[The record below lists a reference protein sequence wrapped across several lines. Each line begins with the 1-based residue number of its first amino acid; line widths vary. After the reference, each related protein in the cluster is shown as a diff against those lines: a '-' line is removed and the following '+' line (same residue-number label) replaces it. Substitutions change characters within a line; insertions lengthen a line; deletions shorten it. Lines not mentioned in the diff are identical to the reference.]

1 MENNTQNIEGLDYD
15 FINRL
20 RKFGDENNYQEYLK
34 ILNKELELVK
44 VLDNG
49 EKMLPLEKYL
59 SPEIF
64 TNDLSD
70 LKIEIDNEKRLYL
83 RKTIIDKLNEAQG
96 RLPKGF
102 HLTIRDAFRPEDVVW
117 KLYDRYM
124 AILKER
130 EPGTSEKEADIKIR
144 NIIAMPDDLVPPG
157 HSTGGAVDIVLAGDD
172 GKRLLFEVDEKL
184 ISRELQMVTSF
195 NNLPPEILQN
205 RKILFDTLTGVG
217 FQNYFRE
224 YWHYSYG
231 DPYWA
236 VRRKDKTAIYG
247 LPTNEIFTE

>member
-1 MENNTQNIEGLDYD
+1 MENNIQNIENLDYD

-20 RKFGDENNYQEYLK
+20 RKLGDENNYKEYLEV
-34 ILNKELELVK
+34 LNKELESVK
-44 VLDNG
+44 ILDNG
-49 EKMLPLEKYL
+49 ERMLSLKKYL

-64 TNDLSD
+64 THDLSD
-70 LKIEIDNEKRLYL
+70 LKIEADNERRLYL
-83 RKTIIDKLNEAQG
+83 RKTIVEKLNDGQKK
-96 RLPKGF
+96 LPKGL

-124 AILKER
+124 AMLKER
-130 EPGTSEKEADIKIR
+130 EPGISEREADIKIR

-184 ISRELQMVTSF
+184 ISRDIQMVTSF
-195 NNLPPEILQN
+195 NELPPEILQN
-205 RKILFDTLTGVG
+205 RKILFDTLTSVG

-231 DPYWA
+231 DPYWG

-247 LPTNEIFTE
+247 LPSKEIFIE